1 MSISQRVSTIGS
13 ASAVILWGLNSA
25 SANVVQ
31 FNCVYQKFYDAQR
44 NRLQEAEDFA
54 LQFTIDTVTNKTV
67 LIGNQGVEEFTFVN
81 GVDGVTF
88 LETLSTGAVQTTTVA
103 KSGVSVH
110 SRHTLIAGQFSASQ
124 YYGSCTTHSAV
135 DLD

>member
-1 MSISQRVSTIGS
+1 MGTSQRARIIGI
-13 ASAVILWGLNSA
+13 ASAVTLCGLNAA

-31 FNCVYQKFYDAQR
+31 FNCVYQKFYDAQH
-44 NRLQEAEDFA
+44 NKLQQAEDFT
-54 LQFTIDTVTNKTV
+54 LQFTLDTVTNKTF
-67 LIGNQGVEEFTFVN
+67 LIGNQGVVEVTFVN

-103 KSGVSVH
+103 KSGASIH